1 MKIYNYNAETKE
13 YLSTEDAQKSPL
25 EKNVYLIPAN
35 ATTIAPIE
43 VKKNEV
49 AIFDGEK
56 WVVEKDYRNQKV
68 YSIETQQE
76 QAVNYIGDIKDGYTL
91 LEPFE
96 NCKWDGKKWVGDI
109 DKLLQIKINTTY
121 MVRDKFMY
129 GDISYLG
136 LLFKADRQAQQKV
149 TSMALFSTLKGLQDT
164 DIVAQWNTVDGNID
178 ITFEQLKQFGLLIE
192 IQEQKARQI
201 CVDLLPLIK
210 AMSYEELETVDI
222 QQLFESAYEQ
232 L

>member
-13 YLSTEDAQKSPL
+13 YLSTEEAQKSPL
-25 EKNVYLIPAN
+25 EKNVYLTPAN
-35 ATTIAPIE
+35 ATTIATIG
-43 VKKNEV
+43 VKEDEV

-76 QAVNYIGDIKDGYTL
+76 QKVDYIGDIKDGYTL

-109 DKLLQIKINTTY
+109 DKLLQIKINTAYT
-121 MVRDKFMY
+121 VRDKFMY
-129 GDISYLG
+129 GNISYLG

-164 DIVAQWNTVDGNID
+164 DIVAQWNAVDGNID
-178 ITFEQLKQFGLLIE
+178 ITFEQLKQLGLLIE

>member
-1 MKIYNYNAETKE
+1 MKIYNYNTETKE
-13 YLSTEDAQKSPL
+13 YLGTEEAQKSPL

-35 ATTIAPIE
+35 ATTIATIE

-76 QAVNYIGDIKDGYTL
+76 QAVDYIGDIKEGYTL

-121 MVRDKFMY
+121 TVRDKFMY
-129 GDISYLG
+129 GNISYLG
-136 LLFKADRQAQQKV
+136 LLFKADQQAQQKV
-149 TSMALFSTLKGLQDT
+149 TSMTLFSTLKGLQDT
-164 DIVAQWNTVDGNID
+164 DIVAQWNAVDGNID

-192 IQEQKARQI
+192 LQEQKARQI

>member
-13 YLSTEDAQKSPL
+13 YLGTEEAQKSPL
-25 EKNVYLIPAN
+25 ESDVYLIPAN
-35 ATTIAPIE
+35 ATTIATIE

-56 WVVEKDYRNQKV
+56 WTVEKDYRNQKV

-76 QAVNYIGDIKDGYTL
+76 QKVDYIGDIKDGYTL

-178 ITFEQLKQFGLLIE
+178 ITFEQLKQLGLLIE